1 MSEFDSLCESTC
13 GFCGRKLYT
22 FASRNRGAA
31 FSCGGCG
38 VRYLEN
44 GKIESMEKNDDW
56 SKWEWVEVP
65 EGTLLVRE
73 RL

>member
-22 FASRNRGAA
+22 FASRNRGAS

-38 VRYLEN
+38 VRYLED
-44 GKIESMEKNDDW
+44 GKLESMEKTDDW